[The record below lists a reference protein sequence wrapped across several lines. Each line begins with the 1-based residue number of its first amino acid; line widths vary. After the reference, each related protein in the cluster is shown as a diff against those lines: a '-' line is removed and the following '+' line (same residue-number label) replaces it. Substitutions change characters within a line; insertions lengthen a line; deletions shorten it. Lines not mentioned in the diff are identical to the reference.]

1 MAINI
6 YFRLAEMQRKYIVWV
21 DAGLG
26 AMVGVI
32 TVSLQSAFHLPCRS
46 YGKEGGQDAT
56 YEHGHAGECHTSM
69 PLSAFLLTILGS
81 SEK

>member
-1 MAINI
+1 MSRDCRVLASIADPIPLNSRFDIRMAINI

-56 YEHGHAGECHTSM
+56 
-69 PLSAFLLTILGS
+69 L
-81 SEK
+81 